1 MSVRGV
7 LIRIDSTDSLCDQAE
22 MISPKSPNILKSEY
36 FDTVRTRGK
45 CIMLK
50 ILIEIVTKI

>member
-45 CIMLK
+45 SDN
-50 ILIEIVTKI
+50 

>member
-1 MSVRGV
+1 MSSRGV

-36 FDTVRTRGK
+36 FDTVRPRGECSK
-45 CIMLK
+45 SCELQQLK
-50 ILIEIVTKI
+50 VRI

>member
-45 CIMLK
+45 SDH
-50 ILIEIVTKI
+50 V